1 MGQPDLFAK
10 RTFAEETER
19 VTLGA
24 VTWQDPPEMRL
35 EKVQSDGLLLVRRP
49 ELLTHLAA
57 PWPEAQPHG
66 EIMVELK
73 MPGDHL
79 DRQAIERA
87 LLRRQARQVQ
97 RLEEE
102 DASWMGDEP
111 LWIVAPHV
119 PEWLPKTR
127 TLVRFAPGCYRIEPS
142 GFRLLWIAANEL
154 PLADELVPF
163 LVARSG
169 RALDAFGLWVAT
181 RRPLDWLLSMLDFLS
196 MSMTVREE
204 MERRFPPTDD
214 PEILARRERSIRWLL
229 EADSEPKRELIDRG
243 RLIEARSALRR
254 VLARRQLTLT
264 PDHEARIDACEDLST
279 LERWLDQAITAS
291 SAAEALQET

>member
-1 MGQPDLFAK
+1 
-10 RTFAEETER
+10 
-19 VTLGA
+19 
-24 VTWQDPPEMRL
+24 
-35 EKVQSDGLLLVRRP
+35 
-49 ELLTHLAA
+49 
-57 PWPEAQPHG
+57 
-66 EIMVELK
+66 MVEIK

-111 LWIVAPHV
+111 LWVVAPHV
-119 PEWLPKTR
+119 PEWLPKIR
-127 TLVRFAPGCYRIEPS
+127 TPVRFAPGCYRVEPS
-142 GFRLLWIAANEL
+142 GFSLLWIAANEL

-196 MSMTVREE
+196 MSMPTREE
-204 MERRFPPTDD
+204 IERRFPPTDD
-214 PEILARRERSIRWLL
+214 PEVLARRNRSLRWLL
-229 EADSEPKRELIDRG
+229 EADSEPKRELIDKSREEG
-243 RLIEARSALRR
+243 RLIEARASLRR
-254 VLARRQLTLT
+254 VLARRQLALS
-264 PDHEARIDACEDLST
+264 PAEEARIEACEDLPT

-291 SAAEALQET
+291 TAAEALQ